1 MTDLTRQVRLP
12 EELCAAAE
20 AKFGQQF
27 NSLEELLTF
36 LLRELLGGD
45 SAKFDE
51 AEEQLVEER
60 LRELGYI

>member
-1 MTDLTRQVRLP
+1 MSDSIRQVRLP

-27 NSLEELLTF
+27 GSLEELLAF
-36 LLRELLGGD
+36 LLRELLSED
-45 SAKFDE
+45 VAKYDE
-51 AEEQLVEER
+51 AEERLVEQR

>member
-1 MTDLTRQVRLP
+1 MTESTRQIFLP

-27 NSLEELLTF
+27 RSLEELLTF
-36 LLRELLGGD
+36 LLRELVD
-45 SAKFDE
+45 TDATPYDE

>member
-1 MTDLTRQVRLP
+1 MTELTRQVCLP
-12 EELCAAAE
+12 EELCAKAE

-27 NSLEELLTF
+27 KNLEELLAF
-36 LLRELLGGD
+36 LLRELLSGE
-45 SAKFDE
+45 SAKYDE